1 VGKEAVA
8 SFRPHLLRYLR
19 PRSRSQSHPGDFPVS
34 MRSRAGRYEAGRRTF
49 RPMFTAVLA
58 MDVRR
63 SSRYGFAPG
72 FAFIAVTE

>member
-1 VGKEAVA
+1 
-8 SFRPHLLRYLR
+8 
-19 PRSRSQSHPGDFPVS
+19 
-34 MRSRAGRYEAGRRTF
+34 
-49 RPMFTAVLA
+49 MFIAVLA